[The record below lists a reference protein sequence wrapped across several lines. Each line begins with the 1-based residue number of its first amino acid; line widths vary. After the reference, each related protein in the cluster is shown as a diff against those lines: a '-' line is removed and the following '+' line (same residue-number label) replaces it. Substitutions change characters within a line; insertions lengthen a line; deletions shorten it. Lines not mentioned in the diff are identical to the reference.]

1 MEQTQYTQ
9 NSSTSQQGTDT
20 RTPTTNDSLLSDL
33 AKNPDSERI
42 DEFARIYEP
51 VMRRYARQAQK
62 RLRGGLS
69 ESDRDD
75 LVQEA
80 FIAVRHA
87 LSQFN
92 YDRSKGKFR
101 HYLSWTIRHLAE
113 HFSMRNAE
121 RPVAPETITAI
132 SNSAEEKMRSAAD
145 DEERDTMLSIWSL
158 AYSRVVMKRGFKP
171 NTIAI
176 FQSHVIEGNP
186 VAQVAA
192 EFKTSAMAVYQIKDR
207 VVRAVRAEIE
217 NARPEGGGL
226 DELYETFLRSSSKKS
241 DASR

>member
-80 FIAVRHA
+80 FVGQARFVSGVAIA
-87 LSQFN
+87 
-92 YDRSKGKFR
+92 
-101 HYLSWTIRHLAE
+101 HLT
-113 HFSMRNAE
+113 S
-121 RPVAPETITAI
+121 T
-132 SNSAEEKMRSAAD
+132 
-145 DEERDTMLSIWSL
+145 
-158 AYSRVVMKRGFKP
+158 
-171 NTIAI
+171 
-176 FQSHVIEGNP
+176 FQDVWP
-186 VAQVAA
+186 
-192 EFKTSAMAVYQIKDR
+192 
-207 VVRAVRAEIE
+207 
-217 NARPEGGGL
+217 
-226 DELYETFLRSSSKKS
+226 
-241 DASR
+241 